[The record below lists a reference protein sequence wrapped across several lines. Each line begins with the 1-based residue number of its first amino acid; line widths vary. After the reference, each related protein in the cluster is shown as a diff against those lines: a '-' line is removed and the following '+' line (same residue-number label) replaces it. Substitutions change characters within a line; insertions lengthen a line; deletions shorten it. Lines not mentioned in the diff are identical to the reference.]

1 MRSGVE
7 EAPEWFV
14 PPEPMLTGVR
24 AQMAEQSGV
33 LSRGQALAGGLTEG
47 EIRARVASGRWQRV
61 HPGVFAVHGG
71 VLSRSARL
79 WAALLYA
86 GEGAALSHQTA
97 AEVLGFRGRP
107 DPLIHVT
114 IPSARRVRKQP
125 GLVIHRADRSVARVP
140 LPVVSAAETVLDLT
154 DVATC
159 LDDVLGWVARGCA
172 FRTSPDQVRRAM
184 AGRLRLR
191 WRRDLRVALGDVAD
205 GAASVLELRYVR
217 DVERRHG
224 LPRAVRQRATR
235 RNGRQDV
242 FYEKYGLTIE
252 LDGRAFH
259 GDEQRGRDR
268 RRDNASVARR
278 EATMRYDWADVHDRP
293 CAVAAEV
300 AEALIARGWPAA
312 SLCACAPG
320 CAAAH
325 LRQS

>member
-1 MRSGVE
+1 LRSGVE
-7 EAPEWFV
+7 GAPEWFV

-33 LSRGQALAGGLTEG
+33 LSRRQALAGGLTEG

-159 LDDVLGWVARGCA
+159 LDDVLGWVTRGCA
-172 FRTSPDQVRRAM
+172 FRTARTRCGGPWRAATGCDGDGICAWRSATWRTARCRYWNYGTYATLSAGTGCRVPSGSARRGAM
-184 AGRLRLR
+184 ANRTC
-191 WRRDLRVALGDVAD
+191 
-205 GAASVLELRYVR
+205 S
-217 DVERRHG
+217 
-224 LPRAVRQRATR
+224 TR
-235 RNGRQDV
+235 S
-242 FYEKYGLTIE
+242 T
-252 LDGRAFH
+252 A
-259 GDEQRGRDR
+259 
-268 RRDNASVARR
+268 
-278 EATMRYDWADVHDRP
+278 
-293 CAVAAEV
+293 
-300 AEALIARGWPAA
+300 
-312 SLCACAPG
+312 
-320 CAAAH
+320 
-325 LRQS
+325 